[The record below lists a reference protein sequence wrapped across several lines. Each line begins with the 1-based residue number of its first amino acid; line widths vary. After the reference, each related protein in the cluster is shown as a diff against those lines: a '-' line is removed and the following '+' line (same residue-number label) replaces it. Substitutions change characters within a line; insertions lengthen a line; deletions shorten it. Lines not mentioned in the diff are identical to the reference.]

1 MLFRQKLYLRLISIS
16 RLLKR
21 RTLLSILIGLCLHW
35 PIYAQDPN
43 PQNSFAN
50 TENYANPSLYL
61 NFNDQTTA
69 FKDQISGLSFV
80 NTEQVTSS
88 TVSGTLITPTRD
100 DTGSNG
106 DLFWNNIALT
116 TGYLTSVSVRW
127 HTAPSVGQTI
137 TFLIGSAPSSG
148 NITVEAYFT
157 VTMAATTAVQTF
169 NAPADFTAVAVTAGE
184 VLGEWSATGLQGS
197 KASGGSGLY
206 YGSAQRLPQA
216 FRRERLQTDM
226 PAHPRRPIA
235 AQSALIP
242 IPHIPLPPAPS
253 RCASRA
259 STARWPTTLPPSF
272 RGMDGARPRTI
283 RWNRRWSGT
292 RPGR

>member
-206 YGSAQRLPQA
+206 YGSAQPFASVPTGTIANGYAGAPQEA
-216 FRRERLQTDM
+216 YSSTVSTYPYSPYTLT
-226 PAHPRRPIA
+226 
-235 AQSALIP
+235 
-242 IPHIPLPPAPS
+242 PAPS
-253 RCASRA
+253 RRASRA

-272 RGMDGARPRTI
+272 CGMDGARPRTI